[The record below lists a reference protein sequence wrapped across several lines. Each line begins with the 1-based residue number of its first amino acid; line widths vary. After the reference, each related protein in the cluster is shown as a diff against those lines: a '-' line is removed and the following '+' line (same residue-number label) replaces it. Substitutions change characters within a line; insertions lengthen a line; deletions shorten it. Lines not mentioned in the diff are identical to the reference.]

1 MAEGGKVETEGE
13 RERWG
18 RGEERG
24 EMRLELKERQLQAPN
39 QCSNTITV
47 LRV

>member
-1 MAEGGKVETEGE
+1 MAGRGGEQEGE
-13 RERWG
+13 RESGG
-18 RGEERG
+18 RGEERE
-24 EMRLELKERQLQAPN
+24 EMRQEVKETQLQPPN